1 MVDDEQ
7 ALIEQALLLSM
18 ADAGEANAHEPLAV
32 IDEVVD
38 LQASSSNVSMPS
50 A

>member
-1 MVDDEQ
+1 MSELVRAEPAENVVDDEQ

-38 LQASSSNVSMPS
+38 
-50 A
+50 